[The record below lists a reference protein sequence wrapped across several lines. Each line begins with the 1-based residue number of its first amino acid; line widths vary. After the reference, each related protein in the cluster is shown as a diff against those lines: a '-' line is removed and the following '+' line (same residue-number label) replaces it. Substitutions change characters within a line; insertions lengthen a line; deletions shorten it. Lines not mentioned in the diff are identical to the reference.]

1 MKSVDPCR
9 IAETLSQEFG
19 IEFLGESGTTPSGTN
34 YLELHPADLPRAN
47 GFRIVITPGWRRLEV
62 RFIHGPFASGIVQA
76 MGATAPEKGDV
87 FSDLVAAILDAGA
100 TFRMIV
106 NDEPQN
112 PRQPDTWPAD
122 WTRLSLELVKS
133 PLAINTEDPQET
145 ENTVVYWGS
154 HFLACV
160 LNLVPLEENEPE
172 FDADLTGLP
181 EGAVTR
187 MEVNRYERNHLNRA
201 TCLQIHGH
209 GCKVCGMSF
218 DSVYGEIGQG
228 FIHVHH
234 TTPVSELG
242 DSYRVNPITDLV
254 PVCPN
259 CHAMLHK
266 RNPPLSINE
275 LRDIITNQQSY
286 NMEPNQFANAAE
298 NLGQYQT
305 KSPQSA
311 TTENPEEQ

>member
-1 MKSVDPCR
+1 MKPLDPGR

-19 IEFLGESGTTPSGTN
+19 IEFLGESGITPSGTN
-34 YLELHPADLPRAN
+34 FLELYPADLPRAN

-62 RFIHGPFASGIVQA
+62 GFIHGPYASEIIQA
-76 MGATAPEKGDV
+76 MGTTAPEKGAV
-87 FSDLVAAILDAGA
+87 FSDLVATILDAGA

-112 PRQPDTWPAD
+112 PRQPDTWPVD
-122 WTRLSLELVKS
+122 WGRLSLELVKS

-145 ENTVVYWGS
+145 ENTVIHWGS

-160 LNLVPLEENEPE
+160 LNLVPLEEDEPE
-172 FDADLTGLP
+172 SDADLTGLP

-187 MEVNRYERNHLNRA
+187 VEVNRYERNHLNRA
-201 TCLQIHGH
+201 TCLQVHGH
-209 GCKVCGMSF
+209 SCKVCGMSF

-234 TTPVSELG
+234 TTSVSELG
-242 DSYRVNPITDLV
+242 DNYRLNPVTDLV

-266 RNPPLSINE
+266 RNPPLSVAE
-275 LRDIITNQQSY
+275 LRDIIATQRSY
-286 NMEPNQFANAAE
+286 TGETPKFANAAE
-298 NLGQYQT
+298 SLGLYET
-305 KSPQSA
+305 KNPQP
-311 TTENPEEQ
+311 TTENPEE